1 MPQNSVYTTCRVTIF
16 SIIPTIWASPLP
28 RTINCAFHLHS
39 SKKGY
44 CVANGLCVHCN
55 DDSERSLHILVL
67 AACRQRVWEPRPSR
81 ISNTLYCRFKQVQAQ
96 YKGRFIFPLKN
107 IHLFLILEP
116 FHQDHERNTANTF
129 IITSLFFFN
138 NSFLTNTM
146 TITKTCY

>member
-1 MPQNSVYTTCRVTIF
+1 MPQNSVYTTGRVTIF
-16 SIIPTIWASPLP
+16 SIIPTIWAPPLP

-44 CVANGLCVHCN
+44 CVGNGLCVHCN

-96 YKGRFIFPLKN
+96 YKGRFFPLEN

-116 FHQDHERNTANTF
+116 FDQDHERNTANTF
-129 IITSLFFFN
+129 IITSRF
-138 NSFLTNTM
+138 FLT
-146 TITKTCY
+146 IHF